1 MRRLKVRELLERK
14 REVLS
19 LTVLAGEA
27 GLDRRI
33 QGPDISGPG
42 LALSGF
48 TERFVADR
56 IQVLGETEIAYLNH
70 LSDEECRSTAQVFID
85 SGVPCLI
92 ITKGLEAPPGLID
105 AAEETGVAVIRTELK
120 TGDFYRRV
128 KPYLE
133 EEYAPSTAIHGSL
146 ADVYGVGL
154 LFVGPSGIGKSECVL
169 DLVERGHRLVADD
182 VVIVSRRGHDV
193 LIGRGHELQ
202 QHHMEI
208 RGIGIIDVRSLFGIR
223 ATRQQKRLELVVHL
237 EEWQEGAAYDRTG
250 LETETTTVLDVQV
263 PRVVVPLNPGK
274 NITVIAEVLAMNH
287 LQRYAGVDSAAEFNR
302 KLKLRMQSIREYLEE
317 DNE

>member
-1 MRRLKVRELLERK
+1 MKRLKVRELLERK

-19 LTVLAGEA
+19 LTVLTGEA
-27 GLDRRI
+27 GLDRKI
-33 QGPDISGPG
+33 EGPDISGPG
-42 LALSGF
+42 LALVGF

-56 IQVLGETEIAYLNH
+56 IQVLGETEVAYLSH
-70 LSDEECRSTAQVFID
+70 LSEEDCRATARAFIEF
-85 SGVPCLI
+85 GVPCLI
-92 ITKGLEAPPGLID
+92 ITKGLEAPPGLI
-105 AAEETGVAVIRTELK
+105 AAAQETGTAVIRTELK
-120 TGDFYRRV
+120 TGDFYRRI

-182 VVIVSRRGHDV
+182 VVIVHRRGHDV

-250 LETETTTVLDVQV
+250 LETETTTVLGVEV
-263 PRVVVPLNPGK
+263 PQVVVPLNPGK

-302 KLKLRMQSIREYLEE
+302 KLQLRMQSIREYLEE